1 MRVYLDNCCYNRPFD
16 DQDQLKVRLETVTKL
31 AVQLMMA
38 TGIVEYA
45 WSKALDYEI
54 SSRRIAMTATETVSD
69 NELAMTGMNVLR
81 ERFGP
86 VDAERFVYLLVK
98 DRFDYTEWQKNL
110 FNGETVRSLG
120 EKMMAFKSG
129 PA

>member
-1 MRVYLDNCCYNRPFD
+1 
-16 DQDQLKVRLETVTKL
+16 
-31 AVQLMMA
+31 
-38 TGIVEYA
+38 
-45 WSKALDYEI
+45 
-54 SSRRIAMTATETVSD
+54 MTATETVSD

-98 DRFDYTEWQKNL
+98 DRFDYTEWQRNL